1 MILISG
7 LVYSMFKKI
16 LTIRIVFCNSL
27 SLRIYKAVKFCEKLS
42 GKSKEI
48 EKAQKKIQKEVEN
61 AKRVEQ
67 ELNQVQEVFLTKDEQ
82 IKRLLT
88 FIKYISINFRSKN
101 YDEVDRLL
109 KEINL

>member
-1 MILISG
+1 MIKFH
-7 LVYSMFKKI
+7 MFYQ
-16 LTIRIVFCNSL
+16 SL
-27 SLRIYKAVKFCEKLS
+27 KFCEKLS
-42 GKSKEI
+42 GKEKEI
-48 EKAQKKIQKEVEN
+48 AKAQNKILKEVQN
-61 AKRVEQ
+61 AKNVER
-67 ELNQVQEVFLTKDEQ
+67 ELEEVKEEFLTKDEQ